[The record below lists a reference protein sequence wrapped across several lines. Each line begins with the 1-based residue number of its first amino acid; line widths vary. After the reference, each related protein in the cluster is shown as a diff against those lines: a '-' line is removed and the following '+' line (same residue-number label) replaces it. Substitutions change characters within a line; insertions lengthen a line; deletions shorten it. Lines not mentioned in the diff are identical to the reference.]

1 MIRTRGR
8 RLGALFLLT
17 VFLAGG
23 YGISD
28 LDALF
33 FHSGVQS
40 DLADVPHLDQPGGCG
55 AHAERCAIA
64 QSTAGPQQVG
74 VGPVKIRLN
83 PVVARPF
90 VPVAPLDRSAASG
103 TLRLPRG
110 PPLRY
115 ASAR

>member
-1 MIRTRGR
+1 MIRTRGS

-17 VFLAGG
+17 AFMAGG

-33 FHSGVQS
+33 FHSVVQGAR
-40 DLADVPHLDQPGGCG
+40 ADVPHLDQPGGCG
-55 AHAERCAIA
+55 AHSERCALA

-74 VGPVKIRLN
+74 LAPVKIRLN
-83 PVVARPF
+83 PVVARAL
-90 VPVAPLDRSAASG
+90 VALAPIDRSAASG
-103 TLRLPRG
+103 TLRLPRA
-110 PPLRY
+110 PPLRD